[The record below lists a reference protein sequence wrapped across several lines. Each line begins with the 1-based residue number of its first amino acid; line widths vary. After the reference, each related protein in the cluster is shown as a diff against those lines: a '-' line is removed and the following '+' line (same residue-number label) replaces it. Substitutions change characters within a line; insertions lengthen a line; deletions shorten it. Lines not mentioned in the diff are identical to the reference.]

1 MAHSSEFILA
11 PRLDE
16 QKMRQE
22 SEKME
27 VALRRSS
34 RQAADD
40 FEFWF
45 GKGFENG
52 AEKGAEKV
60 KTKLKSLQGFLIVS
74 GGNLAANVV
83 MAVAEKVKDI
93 ATKAF
98 QDAEGYAQLA
108 RERLNDMSDLSDNAD
123 ALGINRGRY
132 AALSAVGISARLDQS
147 DIRGILSGFVGALER
162 PEMALYKE
170 AADKNG
176 IENAFLDFVGTM
188 SKMKPE
194 TAAQYMNQAF
204 GDEDALLASRF
215 MKPFKKIID
224 EKGDLSFQNIMDTMM
239 GDKVRT
245 QELDDALNRGEKS
258 ASILATGDAQ
268 AFEKKIIHGVD
279 QKQAQAVVASDASEA
294 KRIQAHLD
302 VLDLKVK
309 GKILADLAEIKAVEA
324 EGFIAHG
331 AETYYEGNSKRWD
344 ELAKAGQQPINKAE
358 TWTNFGDKLWD
369 WGTYNPVTAITG
381 KNAVEHLL
389 DWVDY
394 KGETTNQTM
403 VDIAEKESRNNKT
416 RTDVGPLK

>member
-1 MAHSSEFILA
+1 MAVSSEFILA

-16 QKMRQE
+16 QKMRKE
-22 SEKME
+22 SKKME
-27 VALRRSS
+27 IELRRAS

-40 FEFWF
+40 FEYWF
-45 GKGFENG
+45 GKGFERG
-52 AEKGAEKV
+52 AEKGGDKV
-60 KTKLKSLQGFLIVS
+60 KTKLKSLQGFLMLT
-74 GGNLAANVV
+74 GANLASSAV
-83 MAVAEKVKDI
+83 MAVGQMAKDI

-224 EKGDLSFQNIMDTMM
+224 EKGELSFQNIMDTMM
-239 GDKVRT
+239 GTKVRT
-245 QELDDALNRGEKS
+245 QELGDALNRGEKS
-258 ASILATGDAQ
+258 ANILATGEAQ
-268 AFEKKIIHGVD
+268 AFEKRIIEGIS

-309 GKILADLAEIKAVEA
+309 GKIIADEAEIKAVEA

-331 AETYYEGNSKRWD
+331 AETYYKGFLEQWRALV
-344 ELAKAGQQPINKAE
+344 EAGQQPINKAE
-358 TWTNFGDKLWD
+358 TWKNFMDKLWE
-369 WGTYNPVTAITG
+369 WGTYNPVTANTG
-381 KNAVEHLL
+381 KNAGEHIL
-389 DWVDY
+389 DWMDN
-394 KGETTNQTM
+394 KGATINQMM
-403 VDIAEKESRNNKT
+403 VEIAERDSKDNKNRN
-416 RTDVGPLK
+416 DVGAHK